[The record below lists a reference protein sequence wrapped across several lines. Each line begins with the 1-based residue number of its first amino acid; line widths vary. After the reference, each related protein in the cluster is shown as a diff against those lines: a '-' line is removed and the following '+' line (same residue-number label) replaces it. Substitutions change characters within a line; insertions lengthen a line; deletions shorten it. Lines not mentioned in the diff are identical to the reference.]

1 MQLSTLVDAN
11 PWEKRGRKKERQG
24 VHRLPF
30 GVAIYAGNSVEIG
43 GRSRPGTKADS
54 TADVSLGD
62 CQAKGLQVGV
72 FIRHTLSLLH
82 FATHPSTWNER
93 QVQWHTNTVP
103 NIHGLYRIIL
113 PHRLTASTACMY
125 VQRVAHLSYC
135 ASVEIKYLRR
145 MYVCMCVCILRKTVA
160 TCAYDNRV
168 AVCHCFFL
176 LPSLSFFSIF
186 PVPVGRPAERRRLLK
201 ATCMRVCV

>member
-145 MYVCMCVCILRKTVA
+145 MYVCVYVYYAKPLLRVHTITGWRFAIVFF
-160 TCAYDNRV
+160 
-168 AVCHCFFL
+168 FFL
-176 LPSLSFFSIF
+176 LFPFSQSSQYRSAVRPSA
-186 PVPVGRPAERRRLLK
+186 VGY
-201 ATCMRVCV
+201 

>member
-11 PWEKRGRKKERQG
+11 PCEKRGRKKERQG

-30 GVAIYAGNSVEIG
+30 GVAIYAGNSAEIG

-145 MYVCMCVCILRKTVA
+145 MYVCMYTTQNRCYVCIRQQGGGLPL
-160 TCAYDNRV
+160 
-168 AVCHCFFL
+168 FF
-176 LPSLSFFSIF
+176 PSSLFFFSIF